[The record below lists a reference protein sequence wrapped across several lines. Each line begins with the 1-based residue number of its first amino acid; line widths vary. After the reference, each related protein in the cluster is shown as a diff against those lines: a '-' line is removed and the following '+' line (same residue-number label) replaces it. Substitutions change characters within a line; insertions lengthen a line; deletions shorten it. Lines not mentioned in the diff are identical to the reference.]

1 MDFTEFNTGKDDEGR
16 RLDKIIRIFIPSI
29 TLSNIYKSL
38 RKGLIKV
45 NNKTQEPSY
54 KICTGDIIKIAT
66 LLLKDKPAENPQKTT
81 YNKLKIVFENKH
93 LLVIDKPAGINVQK
107 ASKEE
112 ISLTDLVLQYV
123 NSQKK
128 RDSLSFKCGPM
139 HRIDK
144 MTCGLVCFS
153 KSTGCAVWFTNQ
165 MKNHTIKK
173 QYYAIVQ
180 GKILKEEI
188 WQDNI
193 IKETS
198 KNDEKKL
205 FQKVKV
211 INKQI
216 KDSDKNEKLL
226 QCITKIKPLK
236 VGNLNNQTLSFV
248 NCQIE
253 TGRKHQI
260 RSQASFHGHSLW
272 GDTAYNGKFDKF
284 NNGKYFLQAYKIEFP
299 QNEFDIPK
307 QIEIE
312 LAPEL
317 KNIIEKLED

>member
-16 RLDKIIRIFIPSI
+16 RLDKVIRIFIPSI

-45 NNKTQEPSY
+45 NNKAQEPSY
-54 KICTGDIIKIAT
+54 KICSGDIIKIASV
-66 LLLKDKPAENPQKTT
+66 LLQDKTEESVQAAQNSVLQ
-81 YNKLKIVFENKH
+81 IVFENEN
-93 LLVIDKPAGINVQK
+93 LLIVNKPAGINVQK
-107 ASKEE
+107 AAKNE

-123 NSQKK
+123 NPQKK
-128 RDSLSFKCGPM
+128 DASLSFKCGPL

-144 MTCGLVCFS
+144 WTCGLVCFS
-153 KSTGCAVWFTNQ
+153 KSTKGAVWFTNQ

-180 GKILKEEI
+180 GKIRQEES

-193 IKETS
+193 S
-198 KNDEKKL
+198 KQSEKAADGKNL
-205 FQKVKV
+205 FHKVKV
-211 INKQI
+211 MPEQEH
-216 KDSDKNEKLL
+216 NEKL
-226 QCITKIKPLK
+226 QNCITKICPLK
-236 VGNLNNQTLSFV
+236 SGKLNNQPLTLV

-260 RSQASFHGHSLW
+260 RSQADFHGHSLW
-272 GDTAYNGKFDKF
+272 GDTAYNGISDKL
-284 NNGKYFLQAYKIEFP
+284 NGGKYFLQAYKIEFP
-299 QNEFDIPK
+299 QNELGIPS

-312 LAPEL
+312 MTPAI
-317 KNIIEKLED
+317 KNLIEKLED